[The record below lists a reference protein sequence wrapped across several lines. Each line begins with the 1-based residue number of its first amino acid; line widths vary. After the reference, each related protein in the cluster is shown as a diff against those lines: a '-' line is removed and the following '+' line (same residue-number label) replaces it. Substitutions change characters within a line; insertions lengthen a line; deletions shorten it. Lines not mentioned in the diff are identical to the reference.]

1 MPSSIA
7 SSYVLEG
14 SAADLKSHVGHK
26 VEITGTPEA
35 PKASEPPAASATSR
49 AADSTPRLKVSSV
62 RMIAADCSPK

>member
-26 VEITGTPEA
+26 VEVTGTPEA
-35 PKASEPPAASATSR
+35 PKAGEPPAASASR